1 MFLCAC
7 FVCATV
13 VLVLQCL
20 CMQGCVWQAICEE
33 IMWNATGLFHII
45 STLKKSSILY
55 PVIYKSGPSSSTS
68 VFNCISIPASQ
79 TFCSSV
85 PSLFFVVVWRGHGAR
100 HILARVQAV
109 CGWTRCVA
117 QAMSSLWSS
126 VQKVPGA
133 NTTVCTLRMQECPA
147 TLLQVE
153 QHPPQHWQSII
164 VTKTCKWN
172 AHILCT

>member
-1 MFLCAC
+1 MFLCAF

-20 CMQGCVWQAICEE
+20 CMQGCAWQAISEKL
-33 IMWNATGLFHII
+33 ISNAIGLFHSI
-45 STLKKSSILY
+45 STLKKFSILY
-55 PVIYKSGPSSSTS
+55 PVFCKSGPVSTS

-79 TFCSSV
+79 PLCSSV
-85 PSLFFVVVWRGHGAR
+85 PSLFFVAVWWGLGAR

-153 QHPPQHWQSII
+153 QHLPQH
-164 VTKTCKWN
+164 
-172 AHILCT
+172 